1 MATSFSSGGSRST
14 RREPWASNWQTWSLA
29 AASQVHPFLYVT
41 KRMDGRV
48 DSITKCIT
56 TKTPIFHLFAKVQDK
71 ILSVIYTFFIRS
83 TDWLWLVSVTLPIG
97 CYSYSLL
104 QTYLLDAEFV
114 LAFSRAVAS
123 SSFSFCKVFISKFIS
138 LMAVYQL
145 NINM

>member
-1 MATSFSSGGSRST
+1 MGKQLANLITCGCESS
-14 RREPWASNWQTWSLA
+14 A
-29 AASQVHPFLYVT
+29 PFFVCY
-41 KRMDGRV
+41 KADGWTTV

-83 TDWLWLVSVTLPIG
+83 TDWLWLVKVTLPIG

-104 QTYLLDAEFV
+104 QTYLLVAEFV